1 MTEEMI
7 LEAAKIYGKA
17 VAEGRKQDGE
27 VISQKQFA
35 YYIGVSREYLNRIE
49 HGTVFPDFN
58 VQMKIAWEQKRNP
71 NELTK
76 DIRFDFSKWHLINN
90 AKNEKPCPKETSA

>member
-1 MTEEMI
+1 MTDEM
-7 LEAAKIYGKA
+7 LQEAAETYGKE
-17 VAEGRKQDGE
+17 VAKGRNQDGE

-49 HGTVFPDFN
+49 HGTVFPDFD

-76 DIRFDFSKWHLINN
+76 DIQFDFSKWHLINN
-90 AKNEKPCPKETSA
+90 AKKEEQCQEKISE